1 MALAMIAGAT
11 LIGIAGT
18 DLVLPAIPSLPT
30 ALGGTAAQ
38 AQYVLAAFVGGTVL
52 GLLLFGELGSR
63 FDQRIV
69 LAISLIAYAAV
80 SVVAGTADGLD
91 ELIVLRVL
99 QGAAAIGPAVYAP
112 GMLRALY
119 GDADAV
125 WAIGR
130 VASIEVLVP
139 ALAPIAG
146 LWLLSEFGW
155 RSGFYVLGGLAAV
168 LGALVLLRHRAL
180 PRVIAGAGTT
190 VGYLTLLTHL
200 RFLRLAFGHAFTVGS
215 VLVFVFGA
223 PTVFVTGLGGSV
235 TDFIIMQMVCIGC
248 FILMV
253 NQSDRLVKRF
263 GASRVI
269 LAGALIVASGGVA
282 MPVYAL
288 AGGTS
293 TVAVTLIF
301 LVMNVGLGMCGPP
314 GFLQSVIAARDDARG
329 SALVILAIVGVL
341 TLGTAAIAPFIEAG
355 LLPLA
360 TGVGSLAVAALLLR
374 TSHRTAA

>member
-18 DLVLPAIPSLPT
+18 DLVLPAIPSLPA

-69 LAISLIAYAAV
+69 LAISLLAYAAV
-80 SVVAGTADGLD
+80 SAVAGTANSLG
-91 ELIVLRVL
+91 ELIVLRGL
-99 QGAAAIGPAVYAP
+99 QGAAAIGPAVFAP

-119 GDADAV
+119 GDTDAV

-155 RSGFYVLGGLAAV
+155 RSGFYVLAGLAAV
-168 LGALVLLRHRAL
+168 LGVLVLLRHRSL
-180 PRVIAGAGTT
+180 PRVIAGAGTA
-190 VGYLTLLTHL
+190 GYGTLLTHL
-200 RFLRLAFGHAFTVGS
+200 RFLRLALGHAFTVGS

-223 PTVFVTGLGGSV
+223 PTVFVTGLGGTV
-235 TDFIIMQMVCIGC
+235 TDFIIMQVICIGC

-253 NQSDRLVKRF
+253 NLSDRLVKRF

-269 LAGALIVASGGVA
+269 LAGALIAALGGVA

-288 AGGTS
+288 AGGTN

-301 LVMNVGLGMCGPP
+301 LVMNVGLGTNGPP
-314 GFLQSVIAARDDARG
+314 GFLQAVMAARDDARG
-329 SALVILAIVGVL
+329 SALVLLAIVGVL
-341 TLGTAAIAPFIEAG
+341 TLGTAAVAPFIEAG

-360 TGVGSLAVAALLLR
+360 TGAGGLAVAALLLR
-374 TSHRTAA
+374 TSHRTAE